1 MIPPVVDV
9 QWLAAHPEARIVD
22 VRWYL
27 DGRSGRDAW
36 CAGHL
41 PGASFVDLDAV
52 LAAPASHEGGRHP
65 LPEPE
70 TFAAGMRAAGIGD
83 DSVVVAYDDAGGA
96 SASRLVWLLR
106 ICDVDAAVL
115 DGGLAAWPGEL
126 EAGAVHAPAATFTPR
141 PWDPAALAT
150 IDDAAT
156 GPLVLDARAAERYR
170 GDDERLDARAGHI
183 PGAVNLPYAGNL
195 APDGSFLAP
204 DELAR
209 RFAEH
214 GITDALDVVVY
225 CGSGVTACHDLIA
238 LEHAGLGRARLYP
251 GSWSQYAA
259 TDRPIATGP
268 EPGSHPGVDALGRN
282 L

>member
-1 MIPPVVDV
+1 MTALEDLVRNIDVTDPYPVW
-9 QWLAAHPEARIVD
+9 Q
-22 VRWYL
+22 
-27 DGRSGRDAW
+27 S
-36 CAGHL
+36 
-41 PGASFVDLDAV
+41 
-52 LAAPASHEGGRHP
+52 
-65 LPEPE
+65 
-70 TFAAGMRAAGIGD
+70 
-83 DSVVVAYDDAGGA
+83 
-96 SASRLVWLLR
+96 LLER
-106 ICDVDAAVL
+106 
-115 DGGLAAWPGEL
+115 
-126 EAGAVHAPAATFTPR
+126 
-141 PWDPAALAT
+141 
-150 IDDAAT
+150 
-156 GPLVLDARAAERYR
+156 GP
-170 GDDERLDARAGHI
+170 I
-183 PGAVNLPYAGNL
+183 I